1 MIKIAKFLLRNS
13 KGSVVLITL
22 IGIVGGLC
30 NAGMI
35 ALINTALTS
44 RDISPVALM
53 GSFVGLCLMTLITNV
68 ISQLLLLRLS
78 QGAVFELRL
87 KLSRQ
92 ILRAPLRRI
101 EEAGVARLLTALT
114 GDANVLSQSLF
125 SVPMICVNLSTL
137 VACLIYINWLSKPLL
152 LGLLVFMFLGVLS
165 YWLPTRKAS
174 AYMRRVRRE
183 MENLFGHFHALTEGN
198 KELKLHRERR
208 DDFLEM
214 DLTASAVELKRLTIF
229 GTSIH
234 LVTETWGRLL
244 YFLLIGMILFVM
256 PMLTKVTGPAFTGYI
271 LIILFL
277 MGPIGYLM
285 GIIPTFTQAQVA
297 LTRLEELGL
306 SLTPEKSSDNS
317 EEPISEATWDYL
329 ELKGVSHA
337 YRGEKEDSTFT
348 LGPLDVSFRRGE
360 LVFLVGGNGSGKSTL
375 GKIVTGL
382 YIPENGTIELDGVAV
397 TDETREEY
405 RQLFTAIFSD
415 FYLFKRLPGSATIDL
430 DTQAK
435 AYLTRLELDHKVEVK
450 DGIVI
455 NGGLS
460 YGQRKRLTLLTA
472 YLEDRPFYVFDEWA
486 SDQDPYF
493 KRIFYFEILPELKRR
508 GKTILVI
515 SHDDRYYHVADRIIK
530 LDYGQLAT
538 DQTIE
543 IPPTTVGGYSSPYS
557 VTT

>member
-1 MIKIAKFLLRNS
+1 MNIIKFLLRNS

-30 NAGMI
+30 NAGLI
-35 ALINTALTS
+35 ALINAALTNS
-44 RDISPVALM
+44 DISPPALM
-53 GSFVGLCLMTLITNV
+53 GSFVGLCLMTLVTNV

-87 KLSRQ
+87 KLCRQ

-114 GDANVLSQSLF
+114 GDANTLSQSLF
-125 SVPMICVNLSTL
+125 SVPMICVNVATL
-137 VACLIYINWLSKPLL
+137 VACLIYVNWLSKPLL
-152 LGLLVFMFLGVLS
+152 LGLLAFMFLGVLS
-165 YWLPTRKAS
+165 YWLPTRKATG
-174 AYMRRVRRE
+174 YMRRARRE
-183 MENLFGHFHALTEGN
+183 METLFGHFHALTEGN
-198 KELKLHRERR
+198 KELKLHRDRR
-208 DDFLEM
+208 EDFLEK
-214 DLTASAVELKRLTIF
+214 DLTAGAVELKRLMIF
-229 GTSIH
+229 GTSIQIMA
-234 LVTETWGRLL
+234 ETWGRLL

-256 PMLTKVTGPAFTGYI
+256 PLFTKVNGPAFTGYI

-277 MGPIGYLM
+277 MGPIGYLL

-297 LTRLEELGL
+297 LTRLQELGL
-306 SLTPEKSSDNS
+306 SLTPEKSFDNS
-317 EEPISEATWDYL
+317 DLSASQAEWGCL

-337 YRGEKEDSTFT
+337 YLGEKEDSTFT
-348 LGPLDVSFRRGE
+348 LGPLDVSFGRGE

-375 GKIVTGL
+375 GKILTGL
-382 YIPENGTIELDGVAV
+382 YIPESGSIELDGIAV

-405 RQLFTAIFSD
+405 RQFFTAVFSD
-415 FYLFKRLPGSATIDL
+415 FYLFKRLPGAATTDL
-430 DTQAK
+430 DAQAK
-435 AYLTRLELDHKVEVK
+435 EYLARLQLDHKVQVK

-455 NGGLS
+455 SPGLS

-486 SDQDPYF
+486 SDQDPFF
-493 KRIFYFEILPELKRR
+493 KRIFYSEILPELKSR

-530 LDYGQLAT
+530 LDYGQLAS
-538 DQTIE
+538 DQT
-543 IPPTTVGGYSSPYS
+543 VFSPALIA
-557 VTT
+557 

>member
-1 MIKIAKFLLRNS
+1 M
-13 KGSVVLITL
+13 VLITL

-44 RDISPVALM
+44 PEISPVALM
-53 GSFVGLCLMTLITNV
+53 GSFVGLCLMTLVTNV

-137 VACLIYINWLSKPLL
+137 VACLIYVNWLSKPLL

-174 AYMRRVRRE
+174 AYMRRARRE
-183 MENLFGHFHALTEGN
+183 MENLFDHFHALTEGN

-214 DLTASAVELKRLTIF
+214 DLTASAVELKRLTIL
-229 GTSIH
+229 GTSMH

-306 SLTPEKSSDNS
+306 SLTPEKSSDNA
-317 EEPISEATWDYL
+317 EEPISEATWEYL

-337 YRGEKEDSTFT
+337 YRGEKEGNTFT

-375 GKIVTGL
+375 GKILTGL

-397 TDETREEY
+397 TDETRDEY

-415 FYLFKRLPGSATIDL
+415 FYLFKRLPGSATVDL

-435 AYLTRLELDHKVEVK
+435 AYLTSLDLDHKVEVK
-450 DGIVI
+450 DGVVI

-493 KRIFYFEILPELKRR
+493 RRIFYFEILPELKRR

-530 LDYGQLAT
+530 LDYGQMAT
-538 DQTIE
+538 DQTVE
-543 IPPTTVGGYSSPYS
+543 IPPTTVGGYPGPYL